1 MNEIP
6 INEIC
11 WQVQVVCIAVAGPV
25 IAVLVVAYRQM
36 RRQRMADNA
45 IKDAFTG
52 LEGR

>member
-6 INEIC
+6 IEEIC
-11 WQVQVVCIAVAGPV
+11 WQVQVACIVIAGPV
-25 IAVLVVAYRQM
+25 IAVLVVAHREI
-36 RRQRMADNA
+36 RKKRMVDNA